1 MAVLGPGTGLGVAC
15 LVPGSQGSIVIASE
29 GGHATMAAT
38 SQREDAIVDYLRRQF
53 GHVSAERVISGSG
66 LENLYRAVVAL
77 DGIDAPQRNAAEITK
92 AALDGDCSIARTALD
107 LFCAMLGTIAGNVAL
122 TFGARGGVYIAGG
135 IAPRLTEFMARS
147 QFRAR
152 FEHKGRFRTYLEAIP
167 SSVIVHPAATFL
179 GLRSIAKRGSDVAT
193 GSHWTDSER
202 H

>member
-1 MAVLGPGTGLGVAC
+1 MD
-15 LVPGSQGSIVIASE
+15 
-29 GGHATMAAT
+29 H
-38 SQREDAIVDYLRRQF
+38 LRRQF

-66 LENLYRAVVAL
+66 LENLYRAVLAL

-92 AALDGDCSIARTALD
+92 AALDGDCPIARTALD

-122 TFGARGGVYIAGG
+122 MFGARGGVYIAGG

-167 SSVIVHPAATFL
+167 SSVIVHPAATFI
-179 GLRSIAKRGSDVAT
+179 GLRSIAKLAM
-193 GSHWTDSER
+193 
-202 H
+202 